1 MVRSFS
7 PLLSLL
13 FKNSFLQS
21 PTSLKL
27 TFEELKRGKNLDLK
41 DCLIMEYRIGQN
53 VMKGHDFFEGVRSGK
68 YLFIKHK
75 KKETLLI
82 FF

>member
-7 PLLSLL
+7 SLL
-13 FKNSFLQS
+13 FKNPFCFQS

-27 TFEELKRGKNLDLK
+27 TFEQLKRGKKLDLK

-53 VMKGHDFFEGVRSGK
+53 VMNGHDFFEGVRSGK
-68 YLFIKHK
+68 YLFY
-75 KKETLLI
+75 
-82 FF
+82 